1 MFQHR
6 NAWMAGVAGLVLLSM
21 FAADPDKGLSVAI
34 FLQRVFMASLAIVAA
49 HFARKVLFP
58 YVDISALV
66 AKSAET
72 SEGSGR
78 IVLAIGIVIAA
89 LLMVFSVPVNA
100 QDVRTFI
107 PAGAHTYVPVLKAEQ
122 ERWWLDHPAPEL
134 LASLV
139 EHESC
144 ITLKHSRCWNPAS
157 RLKTSREEGAGLG
170 QITRAWRPDGTLRF
184 DSLAEMRDKHP
195 ALREW
200 SWDNVYQRPDLQL
213 RAVVLMSR
221 DNYKRI
227 RLLVDDDVAAL
238 AFSDAAYNGGWNG
251 MQADRR
257 MCQLKAGCD
266 PQKWF
271 AHVEH
276 TCTKSKAPLYG
287 NRSAC
292 DINRFHVTDVILIRS
307 PKYRPL
313 MRA

>member
-1 MFQHR
+1 MFKHR
-6 NAWMAGVAGLVLLSM
+6 NAWLAGFAGLVLLSL
-21 FAADPDKGLSVAI
+21 AASDPDKGISTLMLLQALSVPI
-34 FLQRVFMASLAIVAA
+34 LALVVA
-49 HFARKVLFP
+49 HVARKVLFNS
-58 YVDISALV
+58 VDLSALIDQA
-66 AKSAET
+66 AKT

-78 IVLAIGIVIAA
+78 VVLAVCIVLAA
-89 LLMVFSVPVNA
+89 LMMIFAGQVRA

-107 PAGAHTYVPVLKAEQ
+107 PAGAYTYVPVLKAEQ
-122 ERWWLDHPAPEL
+122 ERFWGDHPATEL

-184 DSLAEMRDKHP
+184 DSLQEMRDKHP

-200 SWDNVYQRPDLQL
+200 SWSNVYQRPDLQL

-221 DNYKRI
+221 DLYLRI
-227 RLLVDDDVAAL
+227 RQLVDDPMDAL
-238 AFSDAAYNGGWNG
+238 AFADAGYNGGFNG

-257 MCQLKAGCD
+257 MCQIKEGCD

-271 AHVEH
+271 GHVEH

-292 DINRFHVTDVILIRS
+292 DINRFHVHDVVNVRS